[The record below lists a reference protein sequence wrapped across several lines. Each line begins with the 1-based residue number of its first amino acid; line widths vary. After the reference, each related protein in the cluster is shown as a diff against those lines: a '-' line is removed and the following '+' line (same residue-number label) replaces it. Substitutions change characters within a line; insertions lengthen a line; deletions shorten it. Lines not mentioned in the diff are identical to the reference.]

1 MGYWA
6 AVRFEPGRSRLAC
19 LSLKERGVELWV
31 PYTNERR
38 IVQGRRRNVTVPL
51 FSNYGFAVVVLQ
63 WSPIRLCP
71 GVGALIMDGPQPA
84 KLPDR
89 VVEELKSREKNGV
102 IMLPEPPPRLCT
114 GASVRVTGGPFRGH
128 LGLVAGMAAHERVIV
143 LLSLLGSQQRVSL
156 PERDVEPISRG

>member
-1 MGYWA
+1 MAYWA

-38 IVQGRRRNVTVPL
+38 IVQGRRRNVAVPL
-51 FSNYGFAVVVLQ
+51 FHNYGFVVIVLQ

-84 KLPDR
+84 KVPDQ

-102 IMLPEPPPRLCT
+102 ITLPEPPPRLRP
-114 GASVRVTGGPFRGH
+114 GARVKVTGGPFRGH
-128 LGLVAGMAAHERVIV
+128 VGLVAGMTARERVIV
-143 LLSLLGSQQRVSL
+143 LLALLGSQQRVTL
-156 PERDVEPISRG
+156 PTSDVEAISRG